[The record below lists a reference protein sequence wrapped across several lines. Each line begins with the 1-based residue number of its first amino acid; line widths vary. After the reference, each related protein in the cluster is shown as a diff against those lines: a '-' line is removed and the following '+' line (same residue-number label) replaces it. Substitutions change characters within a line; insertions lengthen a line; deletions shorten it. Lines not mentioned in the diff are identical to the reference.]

1 MFFSVWHAERL
12 KLRRSPMWLAFFLL
26 PLIPAF
32 FGTFNYLGNL
42 ELLQDG
48 WYSLWT
54 QHTLFSCYF
63 FLPLVI
69 GIYCAYL
76 WRLEHQG
83 HNWNFMLTVPISRTL
98 LVLAK
103 LLNAV
108 ILTCL
113 VILWTVVLYLLCG
126 LLCGMEATQ
135 LPIPEIVKW
144 TIGGIAGGIVICAIQ
159 MFFSLVIRSFA
170 VSVGIA
176 LVGSLSGLALT
187 AKGHP
192 FLDPYAL
199 LCLGM
204 KANNPNQIVDNSLFY
219 LSCTC
224 FFILFLVGSVF
235 YLKTHDSKTI

>member
-1 MFFSVWHAERL
+1 MFFSVWNAERL
-12 KLRRSPMWLAFFLL
+12 KLRHSPMWLAFFFL

-42 ELLQDG
+42 DLLQSE

-83 HNWNFMLTVPISRTL
+83 HNWNFMLTVPVSRTL

-103 LLNAV
+103 LLNAI

-113 VILWTVVLYLLCG
+113 IIIWTVILYLLCG
-126 LLCGMEATQ
+126 LLCGMDVTH
-135 LPIPEIVKW
+135 LPIAEVLQW
-144 TIGGIAGGIVICAIQ
+144 TIGGIMGGIVICAVQ
-159 MFFSLVIRSFA
+159 MFFSLIIRSFA
-170 VSVGIA
+170 VSAGIS
-176 LVGSLSGLALT
+176 LVGGLSSLAFI
-187 AKGHP
+187 AKGYP
-192 FLDPYAL
+192 FIDPYAL

-204 KANNPNQIVDNSLFY
+204 KANNPNQIINYSLFY

-224 FFILFLVGSVF
+224 FFLLFLIGSVV
-235 YLKTHDSKTI
+235 YLRARDSKTG